1 MLLWLRAPIHPSMAT
16 ASVRP
21 CPPGSLPLLM
31 PGGHDGRRCVWER
44 EGRRERAHGDATG
57 ADSESAKSGRTRTRT
72 RTSTRTGTPVIS
84 SHLIDFSRLGLPC
97 CCPQAHDRSLQPA
110 PRPTRARLP
119 LPATRD
125 ARLGNREA
133 LPSKEAEEEGRRT
146 PRSGRAKACALPC
159 SVRPW

>member
-1 MLLWLRAPIHPSMAT
+1 MLWLRAPIHPSMAT

-31 PGGHDGRRCVWER
+31 PGGHDGRRRVWER

-57 ADSESAKSGRTRTRT
+57 ADSESAKCGRTRTR
-72 RTSTRTGTPVIS
+72 TRTGTPVIS

-125 ARLGNREA
+125 SGTARHCPRR
-133 LPSKEAEEEGRRT
+133 KQRKKEGRRQ
-146 PRSGRAKACALPC
+146 PKRLRSKTSQNGTR
-159 SVRPW
+159 